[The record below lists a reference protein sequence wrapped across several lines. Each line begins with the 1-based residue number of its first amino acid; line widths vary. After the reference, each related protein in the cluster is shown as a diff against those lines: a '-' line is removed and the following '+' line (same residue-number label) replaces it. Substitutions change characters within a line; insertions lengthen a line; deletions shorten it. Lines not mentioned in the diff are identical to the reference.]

1 MTGPQIREITA
12 CIEQIAPLD
21 LQEDYDN
28 AGLLTGDGNTICTGV
43 LCTLDITEEVIAEA
57 VSRSC
62 NLIVAHHPIIFRA
75 VRQLRPSGYVR
86 RSLIGAIKND
96 LALYAAHTNLDNV
109 ADGVN
114 GEIARRLGLVD
125 TRVLAPKSETTG
137 SGLIGLLPSAL
148 PSNSFL
154 ELLADRFN
162 TGIIRHNTGPARDVS
177 KVAVCGGAGSFLIT
191 NALEAGADAFVTA
204 DLKYHEFF
212 EAEKQLLVCD
222 VGHYESEQF
231 TTDLFVDIIRR
242 KFPNFAV
249 LKSGVITN
257 PVHYFS
263 GK

>member
-12 CIEQIAPLD
+12 CIEEIAPLD

-28 AGLLTGDGNTICTGV
+28 AGLLTGDGDTVCTGV

-57 VSRSC
+57 VSRRC

-86 RSLIGAIKND
+86 RTLIGAIKND
-96 LALYAAHTNLDNV
+96 LSLYAAHTNLDNV
-109 ADGVN
+109 ANGVN

-137 SGLIGLLPSAL
+137 SGMIGLLPSAL
-148 PSNSFL
+148 PSSSFL
-154 ELLADRFN
+154 ELLADRFK
-162 TGIIRHNTGPARDVS
+162 TGIIRHNTGPARD
-177 KVAVCGGAGSFLIT
+177 I
-191 NALEAGADAFVTA
+191 VTA

-212 EAEKQLLVCD
+212 EAESQLLVCD

-249 LKSGVITN
+249 LKSGVRTN